1 MSTLGETQQIVNEKP
16 YDLVVVG
23 CGIAGLSAGLRAMEN
38 NLDVALLEKAPEENR
53 GGHTQFTESFRIPTA
68 DIDLDVEFN
77 VEDYSTSD
85 FYSDI
90 MEVTNYRADDDL
102 AEVVTKGSVETFEWL
117 TAHGLEWEYQAPHPG
132 YTAGRVWLDGEEMID
147 HLAEILEA
155 EGVDFYYNADARG
168 VNRGDDGRIT
178 GVTAFVDGQRTE
190 FEADATILAA
200 GDYGSSKEKRTRYY
214 GRGYGNMKVRGSRY
228 NTGEVIEAA
237 MDIGAKSEGEWG
249 DAHMALID
257 AGSADVEGGITRIDG
272 YQYGL
277 ILNHDGERFVNEG
290 EDARAHTYAKFGQ
303 RIFEQPY
310 HEAFIVVDSK
320 VVDDVAHMGPTRAI
334 TADSI
339 ETLVRRLN
347 IEKVD
352 RAVDTIM
359 EYNKECNPDAA
370 ENYNPEVLDG
380 NSTEDLELPK
390 SNWALPLDEPPYTG
404 YPVTGGMT
412 FAFGGV
418 AITADAEVLDTTDRP
433 IPGLY
438 GAGNVTGGLFYNNY
452 PGGTGLTNA
461 AVFGRVA
468 AESATEYIQSE

>member
-1 MSTLGETQQIVNEKP
+1 MTTTES
-16 YDLVVVG
+16 YDVVVVG
-23 CGIAGLSAGLRAMEN
+23 CGIAGITAGLRATEQD
-38 NLDVALLEKAPEENR
+38 LSVALLEKAPEDNR

-77 VEDYSTSD
+77 VEDYSASD

-90 MEVTNYRADDDL
+90 MKVTNYRADDDL
-102 AEVVTKGSVETFEWL
+102 AEVVTKEAAETFEWL
-117 TAHGLEWEYQAPHPG
+117 TELGMEWEYQAPHPG

-147 HLAEILEA
+147 HYVEILEE
-155 EGVDFYYNADARG
+155 EGVDIYYNAEAQG
-168 VNRGDDGRIT
+168 VDRGDDGHVE
-178 GVTAFVDGQRTE
+178 GVTAFVDGQRTQ
-190 FEADATILAA
+190 FEAEATILAA

-228 NTGEVIEAA
+228 NTGEVIDAA
-237 MDIGAKSEGEWG
+237 MDVGAKSDGEWG

-257 AGSADVEGGITRIDG
+257 AGSPDVEGGITRIDG

-277 ILNHDGERFVNEG
+277 ILNHDGERFVDEG

-303 RIFEQPY
+303 RIFEQPF
-310 HEAFIVVDSK
+310 HEAFIVVDSN
-320 VVDDVAHMGPTRAI
+320 VVDDVAHMGPSRAVS
-334 TADSI
+334 ADSL
-339 ETLVRRLN
+339 EGLARRLD
-347 IEKVD
+347 IEDVEQ
-352 RAVDTIM
+352 AVETI
-359 EYNKECNPDAA
+359 EAYNEACDAEA
-370 ENYNPEVLDG
+370 AANYDPEVLDG
-380 NSTEDLELPK
+380 NETDGLDLPK

-418 AITADAEVLDTTDRP
+418 AITKDAEVLDTTDSV

-461 AVFGRVA
+461 AVYGKVA
-468 AESATEYIQSE
+468 AENAAAYIRSE